1 MVEEEA
7 EVVARR
13 LDVRGEVCPIPVIK
27 VKDSL
32 KSMAPGEVLEV
43 VCDSPPSKKN
53 LQRFAERE
61 GHEIVRIVEEGAVF
75 RMYIRKK
82 V

>member
-1 MVEEEA
+1 MVKEEG

-13 LDVRGEVCPIPVIK
+13 LDVRGEVCPIPLIK
-27 VKDSL
+27 VRDSL
-32 KSMAPGEVLEV
+32 KNMAPGEVLEV
-43 VCDSPPSKKN
+43 ICDSPPSKKN
-53 LQRFAERE
+53 LQRFVEKE
-61 GHEIVRIVEEGAVF
+61 GHEIVKLVEEGAVF